1 MFIYHMPL
9 GLPSQRLGKIWN
21 IYYIYKMTH
30 LVVSLISTCQLTP
43 PSTSVLH
50 ISQTL
55 SKSLPWP
62 IDYPIPFP
70 PPEFPKFP
78 FFPSLC
84 SFGGNGNW
92 FSVEFKF
99 TRWLIWLCTILF
111 KPSSSLRFNFS
122 MATLLRK
129 VWGSVSTRSGLHLDM
144 PSTVQEPLLGDFD
157 RIPMEILMQIL
168 QLAGPKTTAKMGML
182 CKSWRS
188 LVSDNNLWI
197 FFLQNQLEPW
207 DSVLFGETKLAS
219 GYPIE

>member
-1 MFIYHMPL
+1 
-9 GLPSQRLGKIWN
+9 
-21 IYYIYKMTH
+21 
-30 LVVSLISTCQLTP
+30 
-43 PSTSVLH
+43 
-50 ISQTL
+50 
-55 SKSLPWP
+55 
-62 IDYPIPFP
+62 
-70 PPEFPKFP
+70 
-78 FFPSLC
+78 
-84 SFGGNGNW
+84 
-92 FSVEFKF
+92 
-99 TRWLIWLCTILF
+99 
-111 KPSSSLRFNFS
+111 
-122 MATLLRK
+122 
-129 VWGSVSTRSGLHLDM
+129 M